1 MAQMAKVVDR
11 DAAAVDARL
20 AGGQRDEWLGA
31 ACEGI
36 GEPQR
41 HSCLEAAAEATA
53 CLAKSFQVVVNA
65 VEEQKPG
72 DVMALDRRVDD
83 FFASSN
89 QSIAFRACT
98 GRLMRRCAAHTR
110 SW

>member
-1 MAQMAKVVDR
+1 MTQMAKVVDR

-53 CLAKSFQVVVNA
+53 CLAKSFQVIVNA

-83 FFASSN
+83 FFASSTN
-89 QSIAFRACT
+89 PLRFEPAPGGS
-98 GRLMRRCAAHTR
+98 
-110 SW
+110 